1 MTDCKEG
8 LLHNPISRT
17 RSHTPLTPLARSGQ
31 AAVMVLGKMKTFG
44 AESKLIYGVGITLS
58 VSGPYLLCPGGEVE
72 AGVLSLPGLALCPRL
87 SRPPAQSQTL
97 ALHPQPELGALAA
110 RRLRPRGPVLKQ
122 RAGIRERR
130 GSGERGEILAPPRNK
145 IWNLI

>member
-72 AGVLSLPGLALCPRL
+72 AGVLGLPGLCPQGPRL
-87 SRPPAQSQTL
+87 HARPPTQGQAL
-97 ALHPQPELGALAA
+97 ALHPQPELGALAP
-110 RRLRPRGPVLKQ
+110 RRLRPRSSVLKQ
-122 RAGIRERR
+122 
-130 GSGERGEILAPPRNK
+130 
-145 IWNLI
+145 